1 MQIHI
6 HKDGKNFGPYTLDQ
20 VRQYLKAGNF
30 TGNDLACHDGANWIK
45 LSQVPGIAPAQPK
58 PVAKPVA
65 QPVKVETKPAK
76 KLLRIK
82 LLIVGFFL
90 ALVISLAGLTY
101 YLFSGDD
108 EGKSDATASSNEN
121 LFILTPDQ
129 VVDVYDGDTFKID
142 LPNMHPLFG
151 DDISIRLFG
160 VDTPEMRGTTD
171 EVKALAMQA
180 QQVTEKALQGA
191 SKIELRNP
199 QRGKYFRIIS
209 EVWIDGE
216 SLADMLKAKGLAK
229 DYDGEG
235 ARPEW

>member
-6 HKDGKNFGPYTLDQ
+6 HKDGKTFGPYSIEQ
-20 VRQYLKAGNF
+20 VRQYLKAGNLK
-30 TGNDLACHDGANWIK
+30 GDDLACHDGANWIK
-45 LSQVPGIAPAQPK
+45 LSQVPGVAPTKPK
-58 PVAKPVA
+58 TVAKQVE
-65 QPVKVETKPAK
+65 QPAMVETKPAK
-76 KLLRIK
+76 KLLGIK
-82 LLIVGFFL
+82 VLLVGFFL

-101 YLFSGDD
+101 YLLG
-108 EGKSDATASSNEN
+108 SDKEKQATASVTNDEN

-180 QQVTEKALQGA
+180 QQVTEKALKGA
-191 SKIELRNP
+191 SKIELKNP

-216 SLADMLKAKGLAK
+216 SLAEMLKVKVLAK

>member
-1 MQIHI
+1 MKTHI
-6 HKDGKNFGPYTLDQ
+6 HKDGKNYGPYTIEQ

-30 TGNDLACHDGANWIK
+30 TGDDHACHDGTNWIK
-45 LSQVPGIAPAQPK
+45 LSQVPSITPKAVEVSKPAPQ
-58 PVAKPVA
+58 AKPKKIRKGSLAVA
-65 QPVKVETKPAK
+65 SICVFSF
-76 KLLRIK
+76 L
-82 LLIVGFFL
+82 LLI
-90 ALVISLAGLTY
+90 GLSIFG
-101 YLFSGDD
+101 LINLMPGDD
-108 EGKSDATASSNEN
+108 EEVTASINEN
-121 LFILTPDQ
+121 QFILTPDQ

-151 DDISIRLFG
+151 DNLSIRLFG
-160 VDTPEMRGTTD
+160 VDTPEMRGTTN

-180 QQVTEKALQGA
+180 QQLTQKALKGA

-235 ARPEW
+235 ARPQW